1 MPEATSQH
9 FTLSDKLKRR
19 LFAIEDVIFAKRYK
33 LNLGGVI
40 AREDLEG
47 ADEESRSHA
56 TAYHGVWCRNLR
68 ELFNKA
74 GKLRISFDNFVDIG
88 SGKGKACFY
97 ASMKMDFKCVI
108 GVEFSRPLVE
118 ISLENSRQFGRS
130 NINFYHADARSYFL
144 PPGDSLIFLFNPFDD
159 LILQC
164 FLRNNLDH
172 FQKHRSVI
180 AYANDIHKETLSL
193 FGFEMIFRN
202 PTRKISLYQLA

>member
-1 MPEATSQH
+1 MPETTSRQ
-9 FTLSDKLKRR
+9 FTLSDKLRRR
-19 LFAIEDVIFAKRYK
+19 LFDIEDVFFAKRYK

-40 AREDLEG
+40 PREDLEG
-47 ADEESRSHA
+47 ADEESRAHA

-74 GKLRISFDNFVDIG
+74 CKLRIPFENFVDIG

-130 NINFYHADARSYFL
+130 NINFYHADARSYSL
-144 PPGDSLIFLFNPFDD
+144 PAGDSLIFLFNPFDD
-159 LILQC
+159 LILQS
-164 FLRNNLDH
+164 FIRNNLDH
-172 FQKHRSVI
+172 FKSHRSVV
-180 AYANDIHKETLSL
+180 AYANDIHRQTLAS

-202 PTRKISLYQLA
+202 PTRKISLHQLA